1 MGQDVA
7 LITGASSGIGEAFAR
22 RIARDGRHLAL
33 VARREDRLAALAR
46 EIEGAHGI
54 RVHVIAQDLL
64 QPGAVP
70 ALLSAVDRR
79 GLAVDWLVN
88 NAGFGTLG
96 RLETLPVEGELD
108 EIRLNVEVLV
118 ELTSRCLPGMV
129 ARRRGA
135 VVNVASVAA
144 FTPSPY
150 MATYAATKA
159 FVLSF
164 SEGLA
169 AEMRGT
175 GVDVLCVCPGFTRT
189 EFQATA
195 HVDTSVVPDF
205 AWMTAEQVADQAVR
219 AVGHG
224 PILVNGVM
232 NSLMASVL
240 RFVPRTLVTRIVGG
254 MLRPK
259 EA

>member
-22 RIARDGRHLAL
+22 RIACDGRHLVL
-33 VARREDRLAALAR
+33 VARREDRLAALAH

-64 QPGAVP
+64 RPGAVP

-88 NAGFGTLG
+88 NAGFGTVG

-144 FTPSPY
+144 FMPGPY

-232 NSLMASVL
+232 NSLMTSVL